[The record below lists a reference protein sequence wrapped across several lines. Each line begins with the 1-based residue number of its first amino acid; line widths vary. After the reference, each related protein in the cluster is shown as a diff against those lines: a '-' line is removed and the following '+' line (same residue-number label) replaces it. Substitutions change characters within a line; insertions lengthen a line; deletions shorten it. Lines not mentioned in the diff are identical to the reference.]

1 MDYEDAEFLAE
12 IYSKINEIEEFIE
25 ERGYSDR
32 VLSAFVFGLMEQ
44 IEDEDQEMVEMKS
57 LFSYNLESV
66 VELETIK
73 TIMDQTF
80 EDPDD
85 HLRDLLS
92 DLGISLN

>member
-1 MDYEDAEFLAE
+1 MNYEDAEFLAE

-25 ERGYSDR
+25 EKGYSDR

-44 IEDEDQEMVEMKS
+44 IEDEDQELVEMKS

-85 HLRDLLS
+85 HIRDLLS

>member
-1 MDYEDAEFLAE
+1 MNYEDAEFLAE
-12 IYSKINEIEEFIE
+12 IYSKINEIEQFIE
-25 ERGYSDR
+25 EKGYSDR

>member
-1 MDYEDAEFLAE
+1 MNYEDAEFLAE

-25 ERGYSDR
+25 EKGYTDR

>member
-1 MDYEDAEFLAE
+1 MNYEDAEFLAE

>member
-44 IEDEDQEMVEMKS
+44 IEDEDQELVEMKS

>member
-1 MDYEDAEFLAE
+1 MNYEDAEFLAE

-25 ERGYSDR
+25 EKGYSDR

-85 HLRDLLS
+85 HLKDLLS

>member
-1 MDYEDAEFLAE
+1 MNYEDAEFLAE

-25 ERGYSDR
+25 EKGYSDR

-44 IEDEDQEMVEMKS
+44 IEDEDQEIVEMKS

>member
-1 MDYEDAEFLAE
+1 MNYEDAEFLAE
-12 IYSKINEIEEFIE
+12 IYSKINELEEFIE
-25 ERGYSDR
+25 ERGYTDR

>member
-12 IYSKINEIEEFIE
+12 IYSKINEIEEMVK
-25 ERGYSDR
+25 ERGYSER
-32 VLSAFVFGLMEQ
+32 VLSAFVFGLIEQ

-80 EDPDD
+80 EDQDD
-85 HLRDLLS
+85 HLKDLLS